1 VKRLAVGLT
10 PVLVLIAAGCAHGP
24 PAAGGGGAAATARL
38 AHLRRDGIAFAY
50 PAAWSHHRRG
60 FMSTMTDGFVDL
72 STQPMMSPCRT
83 RGTRTTCGWPIRHL
97 RPGGV
102 VVEWSA
108 GSGMIEPGYLPPVG
122 VHVSVLHDPHCR
134 RMGGERSLSAR
145 VVLRGHRSYQAY
157 ACLRAPG
164 VAANDLAF
172 RAMVASARPAS
183 P

>member
-1 VKRLAVGLT
+1 
-10 PVLVLIAAGCAHGP
+10 
-24 PAAGGGGAAATARL
+24 
-38 AHLRRDGIAFAY
+38 
-50 PAAWSHHRRG
+50 
-60 FMSTMTDGFVDL
+60 
-72 STQPMMSPCRT
+72 
-83 RGTRTTCGWPIRHL
+83 
-97 RPGGV
+97 
-102 VVEWSA
+102 
-108 GSGMIEPGYLPPVG
+108 MIEPGYLPPVG